1 MAKENWT
8 HRPLDDEL
16 GEALRAELLSWPSV
30 TLRPV
35 MGTLAFFRTRRMLGC
50 YVNRALSKKKPD
62 WLNRPGEPTFACV
75 RLRLADAERALKRP
89 GVVPAR
95 LGFPG
100 WVEIPLISRDSL
112 EESVRCFGIAYE
124 KPPRKTYRA
133 RKRKV
138 RK

>member
-1 MAKENWT
+1 MAKEDWSF
-8 HRPLDDEL
+8 RPLDDEL
-16 GEALRAELLSWPSV
+16 GEALRAELLSWPNV

-35 MGTLAFFRTRRMLGC
+35 MGTLGFFRGRRMLGC
-50 YVNRALSKKKPD
+50 YVNRALSKKNPD
-62 WLNRPGEPTFACV
+62 WLNRPGEPTHAVV

-89 GVVPAR
+89 GVVPPR
-95 LGFPG
+95 LGFAG
-100 WVEIPLISRDSL
+100 WVEISLVSRESL

-124 KPPRKTYRA
+124 KPPRKTLRV

>member
-1 MAKENWT
+1 MAKEDWA
-8 HRPLDDEL
+8 HRLLDDEL
-16 GEALRAELLSWPSV
+16 GEALRAELLSWRGV

-35 MGTLAFFRTRRMLGC
+35 MGTLAFFHGRRMLGC
-50 YVNRALSKKKPD
+50 YVNRVLSRKKPD
-62 WLNRPGEPTFACV
+62 WLNRPGEPTFACF

-124 KPPRKTYRA
+124 KPPRNA
-133 RKRKV
+133 RRVRRRKV